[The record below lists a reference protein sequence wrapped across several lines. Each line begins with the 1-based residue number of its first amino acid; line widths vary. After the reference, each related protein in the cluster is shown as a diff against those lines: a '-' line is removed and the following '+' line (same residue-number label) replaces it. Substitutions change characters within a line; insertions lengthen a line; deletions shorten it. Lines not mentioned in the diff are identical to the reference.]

1 LENSEDNFNSAILLL
16 IPTILVGVIAV
27 SLFLRKPTLRGLLR
41 AKFTLSRGAF
51 ITLQFKC
58 MYIHVQKYDTHSSL
72 NIINNSCL
80 GRITRGSVDHAAPQ
94 LNYHSNFNNGHP
106 ERPQTSGTSG
116 AHNFSHHSCRGVYHR
131 VISGLK
137 HFQARR
143 KFSWTICIRLHS
155 AKLGV

>member
-1 LENSEDNFNSAILLL
+1 MN
-16 IPTILVGVIAV
+16 
-27 SLFLRKPTLRGLLR
+27 
-41 AKFTLSRGAF
+41 AKFTLSRVIHCGA
-51 ITLQFKC
+51 LQYKC
-58 MYIHVQKYDTHSSL
+58 MYIHVQKYMYYTHSSL
-72 NIINNSCL
+72 NIINNSCF

-137 HFQARR
+137 HFQARWNSHR
-143 KFSWTICIRLHS
+143 TICIRLHS